1 MLPKPDFHTR
11 HGHIRLTVA
20 DDAAELL
27 DYYRRNRT
35 HLAPWEP
42 ERAHDFYSQ
51 ENMLHRILEAEGEF
65 HAGKQVK
72 LGAFDQHNKLIAS
85 IDFSQIVWGPMQA
98 CFVGYSIDAQQQGKG
113 LMQEFLPPCMEF
125 MFRELGLHRIQ
136 ASYMVGNERSG
147 KLLERLGFAKEGVAK
162 DYLKINGQ
170 WQDHVLTARINPGH
184 SI

>member
-11 HGHIRLTVA
+11 HAHIRLLQA
-20 DDAAELL
+20 EDAAELL
-27 DYYRRNRT
+27 DYYSRNRT

-42 ERAHDFYSQ
+42 ERAQDFYSQ

-72 LGAFDQHNKLIAS
+72 LGAFDEHNKLIAS

-98 CFVGYSIDAQQQGKG
+98 CFLGYSIDAQQQGKG
-113 LMQEFLPPCMEF
+113 LMQEFLPPCIAF
-125 MFRELGLHRIQ
+125 MFRDLVLHRIQ
-136 ASYMVGNERSG
+136 ASYMTSNIRSG
-147 KLLERLGFAKEGVAK
+147 KLLQALGFVQEGLAK

-170 WQDHVLTARINPGH
+170 WQNHVLTAKLNPTH
-184 SI
+184 S